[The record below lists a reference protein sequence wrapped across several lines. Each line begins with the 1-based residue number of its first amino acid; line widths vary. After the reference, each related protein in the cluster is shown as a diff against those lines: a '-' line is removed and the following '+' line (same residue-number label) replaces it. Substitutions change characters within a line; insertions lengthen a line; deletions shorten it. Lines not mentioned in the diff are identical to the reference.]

1 MKYKNLEEVVKQLRG
16 AVKAHGKQADIIEGH
31 IKDMDKG
38 KPHTQFNA
46 GLRAAKKAGK
56 LPEEFAKVVPGLSKR
71 KFAPGQLKAI
81 WASKHERGEA

>member
-38 KPHTQFNA
+38 KPGF
-46 GLRAAKKAGK
+46 
-56 LPEEFAKVVPGLSKR
+56 PKR
-71 KFAPGQLKAI
+71 KFAPDQLKAI